1 MAIPAEYALAI
12 AGLCVMIGSAQGYW
26 AETEENTLQIRY
38 SSCGEDRRHVAFPRP
53 MLPMTG
59 ARVPV

>member
-1 MAIPAEYALAI
+1 
-12 AGLCVMIGSAQGYW
+12 MIGSAQGYW

-38 SSCGEDRRHVAFPRP
+38 SSYGEDRRHVAFPRP
-53 MLPMTG
+53 TLPMTG